1 VCARNISAGG
11 LSFIHG
17 GYLHPGSECR
27 IVLPRRDGSPLP
39 VTGVIV
45 HCRHVEGCFHE
56 IGIQFSQE
64 LDPGSLL
71 PQADADQ
78 LEADGQT
85 RELPALEGQMLV
97 VDQSDSDRK
106 LMTHQ
111 LAVTGLAITM
121 VDTTGAALDALR
133 RREFQIMLCDLN
145 LRGDAIR
152 MIKQIRKTEYQG
164 PIIVVTAESVPA
176 RLAEARAAGANEII
190 GKPYNPLYL
199 ASLLA
204 EAAHQLEKTLDA
216 GETGGVREICLAL
229 AGSGTGHGFPVLTIA
244 ARDAMTALDT
254 SQSRKDVEAPLRRL
268 IAICQQL
275 RCGNAV
281 RPLKGQWAGDKGA
294 AYSIFLSLL
303 STHYFLLSIAV
314 ARLPGD
320 SDAAGGVEAEG
331 LALDR
336 AVELHGAEAA
346 PDQQPHDLVG
356 HVHARGDPPLLAM
369 TVGVDEGPDGVDH
382 AAGKVGRR
390 LLDDGHAVGKRRVG
404 PQPGPVLEPAEHLG
418 DAQVIQRERRPGPQ
432 RLEGPLEH
440 PDIDAVVLVV
450 AEAREPVDRGVA
462 GWVGDEL
469 KRVGAVE
476 LGGQALVRGRLPGLL
491 DVGRGPVHADDV
503 DAAAGQ
509 RQAQAA
515 DPAALV
521 EEARALC
528 ELQHAMQK
536 LDGPGDVLRVGRGE
550 TNLGVCHV
558 EERVPPGRL
567 VVPIV
572 AHGPST
578 WPSV

>member
-1 VCARNISAGG
+1 VSDDFLSRVRLSNTERSKLLTRLDETPESASGRDRRRYKRWEYRRSDIAVLVQHPAGGTGRYVVCARNISAGG

-176 RLAEARAAGANEII
+176 RLAEARAAGANEVL

-204 EAAHQLEKTLDA
+204 EWLEVPPVDRPVYSDLEEKPGMPELILEFIEQTQRAAHQLEKTLDA

-294 AYSIFLSLL
+294 A
-303 STHYFLLSIAV
+303 
-314 ARLPGD
+314 
-320 SDAAGGVEAEG
+320 
-331 LALDR
+331 
-336 AVELHGAEAA
+336 
-346 PDQQPHDLVG
+346 
-356 HVHARGDPPLLAM
+356 
-369 TVGVDEGPDGVDH
+369 
-382 AAGKVGRR
+382 
-390 LLDDGHAVGKRRVG
+390 
-404 PQPGPVLEPAEHLG
+404 
-418 DAQVIQRERRPGPQ
+418 
-432 RLEGPLEH
+432 
-440 PDIDAVVLVV
+440 
-450 AEAREPVDRGVA
+450 
-462 GWVGDEL
+462 
-469 KRVGAVE
+469 
-476 LGGQALVRGRLPGLL
+476 
-491 DVGRGPVHADDV
+491 
-503 DAAAGQ
+503 
-509 RQAQAA
+509 
-515 DPAALV
+515 
-521 EEARALC
+521 
-528 ELQHAMQK
+528 
-536 LDGPGDVLRVGRGE
+536 
-550 TNLGVCHV
+550 
-558 EERVPPGRL
+558 
-567 VVPIV
+567 
-572 AHGPST
+572 
-578 WPSV
+578 